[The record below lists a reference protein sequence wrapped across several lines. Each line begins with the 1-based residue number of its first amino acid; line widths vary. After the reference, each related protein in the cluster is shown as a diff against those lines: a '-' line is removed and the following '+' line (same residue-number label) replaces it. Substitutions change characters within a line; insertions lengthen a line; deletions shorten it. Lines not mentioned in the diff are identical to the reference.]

1 MSDINKSIQ
10 FMIAIAKDDS
20 HGYDQNN
27 RYGTPDYD
35 CSSLIAEALKQGGFN
50 VSKFSWTGNLEQQ
63 LRNCGFIDCSKPW
76 KAGDIHLKTGKHVVM
91 SINDR
96 QIAHASQNEFGGS
109 TGGQQGDQ
117 TGKEVCIRDY
127 YEYQGGWDCHLR
139 YGTNES
145 AKDLTQV
152 AKEVIQGKWGNGEDR
167 KKRLTNAGYN
177 YSEVQKIV
185 NSLMN
190 KKDTKSYEKI
200 AKEVIA
206 GKWGNGE
213 ERKRKMANANI
224 DYNAV
229 QSIVNRL
236 LKG

>member
-1 MSDINKSIQ
+1 MSDINKSVQ
-10 FMIAIAKDDS
+10 FMIAIANDDS

-35 CSSLIAEALKQGGFN
+35 CSSLVAEALKQGGFN
-50 VSKFSWTGNLEQQ
+50 VSKFSWTGNLERQ

-139 YGTNES
+139 YATHES

-167 KKRLTNAGYN
+167 KKRLANAGYD
-177 YSEVQKIV
+177 YLEVQKKV

-190 KKDTKSYEKI
+190 KKETKSYEEI

-224 DYNAV
+224 DYNAI